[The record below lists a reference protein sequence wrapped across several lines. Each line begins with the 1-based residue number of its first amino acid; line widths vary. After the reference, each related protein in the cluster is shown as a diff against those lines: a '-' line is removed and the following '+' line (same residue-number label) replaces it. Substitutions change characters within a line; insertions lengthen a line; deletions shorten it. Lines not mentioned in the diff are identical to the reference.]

1 MQNVIILIPVYDDYV
16 SLNQLLKH
24 LEKVTIQQ
32 EKYSFSI
39 LIVDDGTPQ
48 KGSITHTTAFPVSIL
63 YLHRNLGHQK
73 AIATGLA
80 YINDNLNTDKVVIM
94 DGDGEDRPDDV
105 LLLLEKAAAFEN
117 SIVFAKRKSQRE
129 SRDFRLFYWLY
140 KLIFRILTG
149 KKIAFGNFMAMPMTL
164 LKKIVYYSEIW
175 NHIAG
180 GILKSGIQYTT
191 IPTHRGERYAGK
203 SKLNFHA
210 LLLHGL
216 GSISV
221 FIDKIASRLL
231 IFSSILF
238 IFSVI
243 VIGIILGIRL
253 FTDRAI
259 PGWTSTLMAT
269 MLIVLLQ
276 SILLSLFTIFLYFI
290 SQSQRKI
297 IPAVHYKDY
306 TDTIEKF

>member
-1 MQNVIILIPVYDDYV
+1 
-16 SLNQLLKH
+16 
-24 LEKVTIQQ
+24 
-32 EKYSFSI
+32 
-39 LIVDDGTPQ
+39 
-48 KGSITHTTAFPVSIL
+48 
-63 YLHRNLGHQK
+63 
-73 AIATGLA
+73 
-80 YINDNLNTDKVVIM
+80 
-94 DGDGEDRPDDV
+94 
-105 LLLLEKAAAFEN
+105 
-117 SIVFAKRKSQRE
+117 
-129 SRDFRLFYWLY
+129 
-140 KLIFRILTG
+140 
-149 KKIAFGNFMAMPMTL
+149 MAMPMTL